1 MKQIKNDIYHWMMI
15 NLPFKLMYKHCWID
29 SHHKMWLP
37 RWGLS
42 KKQIEN
48 TEQRANEISENI
60 DWD

>member
-1 MKQIKNDIYHWMMI
+1 MI